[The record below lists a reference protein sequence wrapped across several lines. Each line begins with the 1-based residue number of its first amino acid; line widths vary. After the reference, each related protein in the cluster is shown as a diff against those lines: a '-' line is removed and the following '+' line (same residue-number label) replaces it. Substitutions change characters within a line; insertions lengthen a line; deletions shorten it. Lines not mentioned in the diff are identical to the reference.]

1 MPVVLIAVMKDGLHI
16 MCTECDVCY
25 CIILRKDIEHN
36 CCENV
41 HDTVISEEQ
50 LSFIANLIEVYEIPI
65 SPAA

>member
-16 MCTECDVCY
+16 MCTECDACY